1 MCNDAIAVNCA
12 KIIYEYNTNHN
23 TVLVRCVIII
33 LFGVISRIKKMDYW
47 PEKKMPMY
55 KCETNIMK
63 TW

>member
-1 MCNDAIAVNCA
+1 MIRSPFNCA
-12 KIIYEYNTNHN
+12 RMKYKYNTNHN
-23 TVLVRCVIII
+23 TVLLRCVIIN

-47 PEKKMPMY
+47 PEKKMSMY